1 MFLLLVSEWRG
12 SVTLNRPNANLDSKN
27 DAFFVN
33 LEYGIIHRDAF
44 DFYRSQ
50 FSSELWSSPTEE
62 PQNKFRV
69 KLCHSEHLSLY
80 LTIINVSFSRK
91 NHGSTALNY
100 DITGIYTIQTTTVL
114 HIYYCCVY
122 IAYDTKNTWD
132 FKTRY
137 VLYGKGAATCRK
149 SDGINRSLLI
159 GNRETLFL
167 PMVWPILCM
176 IYRITK

>member
-69 KLCHSEHLSLY
+69 KLCHSEHLSLN

-100 DITGIYTIQTTTVL
+100 LVW
-114 HIYYCCVY
+114 YYRY
-122 IAYDTKNTWD
+122 LYDTNNYCTAHILLLRVCSL
-132 FKTRY
+132 RY
-137 VLYGKGAATCRK
+137 KEHLRLQNPLRVVWQGRRNL
-149 SDGINRSLLI
+149 SEI
-159 GNRETLFL
+159 G
-167 PMVWPILCM
+167 WH
-176 IYRITK
+176 